1 MRIPYHC
8 WSHSPYLGWTIA
20 YNNRNWVAVYQNLWK
35 NWRRWVMVARVLERT
50 VATVQAREA
59 MYKLVVK
66 LVLFYGRKIWVV
78 TG

>member
-1 MRIPYHC
+1 
-8 WSHSPYLGWTIA
+8 
-20 YNNRNWVAVYQNLWK
+20 
-35 NWRRWVMVARVLERT
+35 MVARVLERT